1 MAVAGSIDRLQK
13 ECSRHGPMGPFEF
26 VWSAVDF
33 QLPKLRVGRAA
44 VESLEEIPRK
54 SLEESSE
61 ISPYLKFPHLT
72 ATVLNLETDLR
83 GTILLFNFP

>member
-13 ECSRHGPMGPFEF
+13 ECSRHGPMRPFEF

-33 QLPKLRVGRAA
+33 QLPKLRVGKAA
-44 VESLEEIPRK
+44 EIPRK

-83 GTILLFNFP
+83 GTILFNFP